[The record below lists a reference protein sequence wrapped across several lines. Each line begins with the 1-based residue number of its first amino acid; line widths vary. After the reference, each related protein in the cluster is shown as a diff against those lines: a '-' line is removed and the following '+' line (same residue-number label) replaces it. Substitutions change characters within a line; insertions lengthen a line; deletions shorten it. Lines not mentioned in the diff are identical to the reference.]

1 MRVAVVGPAGSPK
14 AEVERAYQGVRSA
27 VAAPEVR
34 DALLA
39 QVLQAW
45 VHFHNG
51 EFQEASQ
58 VGLAAGG
65 AGITAA
71 NKATSIYANYLEKKE
86 KTRLELFTQVA
97 EQAQQQA
104 QADPKNANAWYWHAY
119 ALGRYSQGISVAK
132 ALAQGLGSKIRESLE
147 KAIAL
152 APAHADAHIA
162 LGAFHAEVIDKV
174 GALVGGAD
182 QCVLGQQIGG
192 GHEVRALGDE
202 VGLAAQRDEHAGLP
216 PVGHPGDDQAVRGLS
231 LGSLGQRGQPLLTE
245 NLHRP
250 IDVAGRFLQGF
261 LAIHHALAG
270 SVAKFHDGR
279 S

>member
-1 MRVAVVGPAGSPK
+1 VHRDVHHGPLEVLGLRHLRIADVELDHRADFAIEVDIGRQESGAVELETRVIADRCLLPRLADDFRQDVVEGSP
-14 AEVERAYQGVRSA
+14 VLGGVQQG
-27 VAAPEVR
+27 
-34 DALLA
+34 
-39 QVLQAW
+39 
-45 VHFHNG
+45 
-51 EFQEASQ
+51 
-58 VGLAAGG
+58 
-65 AGITAA
+65 
-71 NKATSIYANYLEKKE
+71 
-86 KTRLELFTQVA
+86 
-97 EQAQQQA
+97 
-104 QADPKNANAWYWHAY
+104 
-119 ALGRYSQGISVAK
+119 
-132 ALAQGLGSKIRESLE
+132 
-147 KAIAL
+147 
-152 APAHADAHIA
+152 
-162 LGAFHAEVIDKV
+162 V

>member
-1 MRVAVVGPAGSPK
+1 MAKWTPFPHAGQFRLDAAQLKKQWARLHTGDAEPLPK
-14 AEVERAYQGVRSA
+14 D
-27 VAAPEVR
+27 P
-34 DALLA
+34 

-104 QADPKNANAWYWHAY
+104 QADPKNANAWYWH
-119 ALGRYSQGISVAK
+119 
-132 ALAQGLGSKIRESLE
+132 QGLGSKIRESLE

-174 GALVGGAD
+174 GAL
-182 QCVLGQQIGG
+182 IGG
-192 GHEVRALGDE
+192 MTYGAKKDKGLKLFQEALRLNPESAIAMIEYANALVMLEGERKMREATALYEKAAACKPQDAME
-202 VGLAAQRDEHAGLP
+202 QLDVDLA
-216 PVGHPGDDQAVRGLS
+216 QAEL
-231 LGSLGQRGQPLLTE
+231 E
-245 NLHRP
+245 E
-250 IDVAGRFLQGF
+250 
-261 LAIHHALAG
+261 
-270 SVAKFHDGR
+270 
-279 S
+279 